1 MKKLFCT
8 ILTILCVSSIFALP
22 GISSVIEDTSGEY
35 VYYLDT
41 SMDTPSLVG
50 FIYYNPQTYAARF
63 YNEANE
69 KDISIYIT
77 INPESSTLEFT
88 GEKIIGAK
96 VLEDANIVNYL
107 HDMFYEFTSRRKKI
121 EGFSKSSYVS
131 EENFPQFYGNVRI
144 KFNQCIPL
152 FNLESIQS
160 VDGNILFSLFTMGQ
174 LVSSDDQ
181 SFAQFKGVNGLTD
194 EKKIKALPKD
204 AKRKFKLKKAKS
216 SSEYTYNSQKVTLDS
231 GWAQSLDNLF
241 FLGNAALITLTD
253 STFPQ
258 DISFDT
264 QKVFLERK
272 FSQSTNLS
280 YALYNYRRFECTE
293 NTINLTNIYFQPE
306 TKNVTRDIKVLK
318 RISDTTWAMFNLTV
332 FDSVY
337 QKHKKYFDSIVD
349 SYLIS
354 E

>member
-1 MKKLFCT
+1 MKKFIFTVLM
-8 ILTILCVSSIFALP
+8 ILCVSSIFALP

-77 INPESSTLEFT
+77 INPESETLDFT
-88 GEKIIGAK
+88 GEKIVGAK

-121 EGFSKSSYVS
+121 EGFAKGSYVS

-194 EKKIKALPKD
+194 EKSIKALPKD
-204 AKRKFKLKKAKS
+204 AKRKFKLKKSKS

-253 STFPQ
+253 STFPE

-280 YALYNYRRFECTE
+280 YALYNYRKFECTE

-337 QKHKKYFDSIVD
+337 QKHQKYFDSIVD
-349 SYLIS
+349 SYSIT